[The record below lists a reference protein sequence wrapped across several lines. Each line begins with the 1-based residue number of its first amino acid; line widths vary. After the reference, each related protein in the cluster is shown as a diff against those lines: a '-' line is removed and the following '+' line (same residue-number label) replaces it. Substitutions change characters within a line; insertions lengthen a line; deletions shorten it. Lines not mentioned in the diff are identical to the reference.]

1 MMKIIVALGIV
12 LSCCITGWTDY
23 LADRRAALALVQ
35 AGKNDEALTAFTN
48 MAGSAAS
55 ELQKSDSLEQAAGC
69 ANRLKQYDRALDL
82 AKSIPLPA
90 VSKKCRMSLLG
101 ENRKYSELIA
111 EFKTEDIDEWPESAR
126 GGGYC
131 SRGFAFVQLK
141 DGPAAE
147 TDLRKSLIYIRDG
160 NLSGAVWLTLGN
172 TCRDLLKDDQK
183 ALAAYAEGIK
193 MQDGGGYHVAKTSI
207 FFSADI
213 LRKQGKYDEALE
225 LLGKI
230 DYLQT
235 WSGDWGV
242 AFYSA
247 YGETLA
253 SQGKKTEAI
262 AKFNEA
268 LGVKDATAAQKTAC
282 EKKIKELQG
291 KTVDVP

>member
-111 EFKTEDIDEWPESAR
+111 EFKTEDIDEWPETSRPKTPRGISMYAGKSSAR
-126 GGGYC
+126 KNRNFPPFPRPVPG
-131 SRGFAFVQLK
+131 SK
-141 DGPAAE
+141 
-147 TDLRKSLIYIRDG
+147 
-160 NLSGAVWLTLGN
+160 
-172 TCRDLLKDDQK
+172 CR
-183 ALAAYAEGIK
+183 
-193 MQDGGGYHVAKTSI
+193 
-207 FFSADI
+207 
-213 LRKQGKYDEALE
+213 
-225 LLGKI
+225 
-230 DYLQT
+230 
-235 WSGDWGV
+235 
-242 AFYSA
+242 
-247 YGETLA
+247 
-253 SQGKKTEAI
+253 
-262 AKFNEA
+262 
-268 LGVKDATAAQKTAC
+268 
-282 EKKIKELQG
+282 
-291 KTVDVP
+291 